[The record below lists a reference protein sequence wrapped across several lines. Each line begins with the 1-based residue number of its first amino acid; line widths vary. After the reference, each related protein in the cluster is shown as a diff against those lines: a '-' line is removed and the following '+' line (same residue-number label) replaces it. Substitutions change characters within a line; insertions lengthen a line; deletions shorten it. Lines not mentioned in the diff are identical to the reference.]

1 MSEPT
6 AELNHAILL
15 ARIAELQAQLKPK
28 PKANRKLR
36 KSKGLPNGK
45 IAFRFQ
51 FGG

>member
-6 AELNHAILL
+6 KEQLL
-15 ARIAELQAQLKPK
+15 AKIRELESLLKPK
-28 PKANRKLR
+28 PRKPR